1 MTQLL
6 VNGII
11 AGGIYA
17 LIAIGYT
24 MVYGVLHF
32 INFAHGEIVTAGAF
46 LFYSLHVLLGW
57 NPIPSFFL
65 SVLLCGGLGCLIE
78 RGAYRPL
85 RYASRI
91 SSLVTGIGISVILQ
105 NGLGAVF
112 GSDPKSISGSGEAV
126 VYSIMHAFLTRPQV
140 VVLAAA
146 GGLLVGLFVFLKR
159 TYVGTLIRAT
169 GDDLSAAVS
178 SGIPVDRTVSATF
191 FIGSILAGTA
201 GILVGT
207 LQDIQPTMGLPFG
220 IKAFTAAV
228 VGGIG
233 SVPGAV
239 IGGLFI
245 GMAENVGAWILPT
258 GYKDA
263 FAFLALILF
272 MLLRPQG
279 ILGKPVLPNG

>member
-1 MTQLL
+1 VAQLL
-6 VNGII
+6 VNGLI

-46 LFYSLHVLLGW
+46 FFYSLHVLWGW
-57 NPIPSFFL
+57 NPVFSFFL

-91 SSLVTGIGISVILQ
+91 SSLVTAIGVSVILQ
-105 NGLGAVF
+105 NGLGAIF
-112 GSDPKSISGSGEAV
+112 GFDPKSISGSGEAV
-126 VYSIMHAFLTRPQV
+126 VYSIRNAFITRPQV
-140 VVLAAA
+140 AVLASA
-146 GGLLVGLFVFLKR
+146 GGLLAGLFVFLKW
-159 TYVGTLIRAT
+159 TYIGTLIRAT

-178 SGIPVDRTVSATF
+178 TGIPVDRTVSVTF
-191 FIGSILAGTA
+191 FVGSLLAGTA

-245 GMAENVGAWILPT
+245 GMAENLGAWIFPT

-263 FAFLALILF
+263 FAFLVLILF
-272 MLLRPQG
+272 MLFRPRG
-279 ILGKPVLPNG
+279 ILGKSALHNG